1 MSTVT
6 KLAREALGARL
17 REIRQGA
24 NLTGRA
30 LASRCGWHFTKVSK
44 LEHGT
49 QNPSEEDLRAWCH
62 ACDERGQISDLIATV
77 RTIESMYLEWR
88 RTLSSGMR
96 HSQKARVPLYERTKL
111 FRVYEPG
118 LVPGLFQ
125 TAEYASAIIAHVIE
139 FDQIP
144 NDLEEAVAARME
156 RQQILYRGDRR
167 FLVVL
172 EEQALRTRVGN
183 AGVMTG
189 QLDRLLS
196 VMSQHRISLGIIPSM
211 GRRDTWT
218 SVGFWIF
225 DQHTVHIDTP
235 SAELTITQRS
245 EIAVFEKKFARH
257 QRSAVYGQE
266 ARDLINRA
274 RADLSSEPSPELS
287 NIMQH
292 PWC

>member
-1 MSTVT
+1 VSTAT
-6 KLAREALGARL
+6 KRAREALGARL
-17 REIRQGA
+17 REIRQDA

-30 LASRCGWHFTKVSK
+30 LASRCGWHYTKVSK

-49 QNPSEEDLRAWCH
+49 QNPSEGDLRAWCH
-62 ACDERGQISDLIATV
+62 ACEAVDQVPDLIATV
-77 RTIESMYLEWR
+77 RTIESMYVEWR
-88 RTLSSGMR
+88 RALCSGMK
-96 HSQKARVPLYERTKL
+96 HGQKARIPLYERTKL

-125 TAEYASAIIAHVIE
+125 TAEYASAIIAGVIE

-156 RQQILYRGDRR
+156 RQRVLYTGDRR

-172 EEQALRTRVGN
+172 EEQALRTRVGDA
-183 AGVMTG
+183 AGVMAG
-189 QLDRLLS
+189 QLDRLLT
-196 VMSQHRISLGIIPSM
+196 VMSLHRISLGIIPSM
-211 GRRDTWT
+211 GRRHTWA

-225 DQHTVHIDTP
+225 DRHAVHIDTP

-274 RADLSSEPSPELS
+274 LADLSSEPPT
-287 NIMQH
+287 
-292 PWC
+292 

>member
-1 MSTVT
+1 
-6 KLAREALGARL
+6 
-17 REIRQGA
+17 
-24 NLTGRA
+24 
-30 LASRCGWHFTKVSK
+30 
-44 LEHGT
+44 
-49 QNPSEEDLRAWCH
+49 
-62 ACDERGQISDLIATV
+62 
-77 RTIESMYLEWR
+77 MYVEWR
-88 RTLSSGMR
+88 RALCSGMK
-96 HSQKARVPLYERTKL
+96 HGQKTRIPLYEQTKL

-156 RQQILYRGDRR
+156 RQRVLYKGDRH

-172 EEQALRTRVGN
+172 EEQALRTRVGDT
-183 AGVMTG
+183 AGVMAS
-189 QLDRLLS
+189 QLDRLLT
-196 VMSQHRISLGIIPSM
+196 VMSLHRISLGIIPST
-211 GRRDTWT
+211 GRRYTWA

-245 EIAVFEKKFARH
+245 EIAVFEKKFSRH

-266 ARDLINRA
+266 ARDLISMA
-274 RADLSSEPSPELS
+274 LVDLSSEPSGPS
-287 NIMQH
+287 
-292 PWC
+292 

>member
-1 MSTVT
+1 MSTAT
-6 KLAREALGARL
+6 KRAREALGARL
-17 REIRQGA
+17 REIRQDA
-24 NLTGRA
+24 HLTGRA
-30 LASRCGWHFTKVSK
+30 LASRCDWHFTKVSK

-49 QNPSEEDLRAWCH
+49 QNPSEDDLRAWCN
-62 ACDERGQISDLIATV
+62 ACDAEDQTPDLIATA

-88 RTLSSGMR
+88 RTLCSGMK
-96 HSQKARVPLYERTKL
+96 HGQKARIPLYERTKL

-125 TAEYASAIIAHVIE
+125 TPEYAAAIIAHVIE

-156 RQQILYRGDRR
+156 RQRVLHTGDRR

-172 EEQALRTRVGN
+172 EEQALRTRVGD
-183 AGVMTG
+183 AASVMAG
-189 QLDRLLS
+189 QLDRLLA
-196 VMSQHRISLGIIPSM
+196 VMSLHRISLGIIPSM
-211 GRRDTWT
+211 GQRHTWN

-225 DQHTVHIDTP
+225 DRHTVHIDTP

-266 ARDLINRA
+266 ARDLINRTLV
-274 RADLSSEPSPELS
+274 DLSSEPPDLS
-287 NIMQH
+287 
-292 PWC
+292 

>member
-1 MSTVT
+1 VSTAA
-6 KLAREALGARL
+6 KRAREALGARL
-17 REIRQGA
+17 REIRHDA
-24 NLTGRA
+24 HLTGRA

-49 QNPSEEDLRAWCH
+49 QNPSEDDLRSWCH
-62 ACDERGQISDLIATV
+62 ACNAGDQVPDLIATV

-88 RTLSSGMR
+88 RTLCSGMK
-96 HSQKARVPLYERTKL
+96 HGQQARIPLYERTKL
-111 FRVYEPG
+111 FRIYEPG

-125 TAEYASAIIAHVIE
+125 TVEYTSAIIAHVIE

-156 RQQILYRGDRR
+156 RQRVLHVGDRR

-172 EEQALRTRVGN
+172 EEQALRTRVGD
-183 AGVMTG
+183 AASVMAG
-189 QLDRLLS
+189 QLNKLLAVIS
-196 VMSQHRISLGIIPSM
+196 RHRISLGIIPAM
-211 GRRDTWT
+211 GRRHTWA

-225 DQHTVHIDTP
+225 DRHTVHVDTP

-266 ARDLINRA
+266 ARNIINRA
-274 RADLSSEPSPELS
+274 LADLSSESS
-287 NIMQH
+287 T
-292 PWC
+292 

>member
-1 MSTVT
+1 MSTAT
-6 KLAREALGARL
+6 KQARESLGVRL
-17 REIRQGA
+17 REIRQDA
-24 NLTGRA
+24 ILTGRT

-49 QNPSEEDLRAWCH
+49 QNPSEDDLRAWCH
-62 ACDERGQISDLIATV
+62 ACDAEDQVSDLIATA
-77 RTIESMYLEWR
+77 RAIESMYIEWR
-88 RTLSSGMR
+88 RALRSGMK
-96 HSQKARVPLYERTKL
+96 HSQVAIIPLYERTNL
-111 FRVYEPG
+111 FRIYEPG

-144 NDLEEAVAARME
+144 NDLEGAVAARIE
-156 RQQILYRGDRR
+156 RQRVLHAGDRR

-172 EEQALRTRVGN
+172 EEQALRTRVGDA
-183 AGVMTG
+183 AGVMAA
-189 QLDRLLS
+189 QLHRLLT
-196 VMSQHRISLGIIPSM
+196 VMSRHRIRLGIIPSI
-211 GRRDTWT
+211 GKRRTWP

-257 QRSAVYGQE
+257 QQSAVYGQE
-266 ARDLINRA
+266 ARDLINKA
-274 RADLSSEPSPELS
+274 LSDLSSEPPDLS
-287 NIMQH
+287 
-292 PWC
+292 